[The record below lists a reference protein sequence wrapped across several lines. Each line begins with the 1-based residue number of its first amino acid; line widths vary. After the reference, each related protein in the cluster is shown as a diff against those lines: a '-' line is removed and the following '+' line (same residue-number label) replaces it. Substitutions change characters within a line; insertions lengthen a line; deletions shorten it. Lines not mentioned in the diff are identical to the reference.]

1 MIYFN
6 KEKEAMG
13 TKKTQLSKPLRY
25 FYGVGDMGFNLMSSV
40 YTYYLVF
47 YLNTVAKLSLPYV
60 TLLMAIS
67 STFDSLSS
75 WIYGAVINS
84 TKPMKWGRYRS
95 WLIATSWLLPFTS
108 FFMYFRIGGT
118 DSVAFVFFLIAQ
130 LAARIVQNFS
140 YTANVSLISV
150 VAQNAD
156 ERIAMSS
163 SRATWNNAAKF
174 AWSYLGVPFLAVLA
188 AVVGEEYS
196 YATLA
201 GILGLTTFIGYFVHF
216 RLTKGY
222 EATGEE
228 ERANVALAK
237 RSRTSIR
244 DLFKTLFT
252 NPPLLALVVADLAKW
267 LFNFVVAGTVVYYFT
282 YIALN
287 KGLQATYTLIIAFM
301 AVFGALASSYIGKK
315 LSGRTTMIVFYLA
328 MAALLV
334 FARTMYTNVW
344 AVIIL
349 VSLAQ
354 FGYGCIYSCSS
365 ALYAD
370 TAVYAEWKTGKNAS
384 GWIMGL
390 TNVPI
395 KIASA
400 LKSVVLPAALALSG
414 FSAAVAVEETTDV
427 MRNGI
432 ANTLLVLP
440 AAMLIVGAVVLI
452 FLYRLPK
459 SKVEQMKQ
467 EIDAKKAQG
476 DDAE

>member
-1 MIYFN
+1 MD
-6 KEKEAMG
+6 
-13 TKKTQLSKPLRY
+13 TKKSGLSKTIRY
-25 FYGVGDMGFNLMSSV
+25 FYGVGDMCFNLMSSV

-47 YLNTVAKLSLPYV
+47 YLNTVAKLSLPYI

-75 WIYGAVINS
+75 WIYGAVMNS

-95 WLIATSWLLPFTS
+95 WLIATAWILPFTS
-108 FFMYFRIGGT
+108 FFMYFRIGKS

-130 LAARIVQNFS
+130 LAARIAQNFA

-150 VAQNAD
+150 VPRNAD
-156 ERIAMSS
+156 DRIAMSS

-174 AWSYLGVPFLAVLA
+174 AWSYLGVPFLAILA
-188 AVVGEEYS
+188 NVVGEEYS

-201 GILGLTTFIGYFVHF
+201 GILGITTFVGYFLHF
-216 RLTKGY
+216 KMTEGY

-228 ERANVALAK
+228 EVLNAK
-237 RSRTSIR
+237 LTQRSRTGVL
-244 DLFKTLFT
+244 DLLKALFT
-252 NPPLLALVVADLAKW
+252 NPPLLALVIADLAKW

-287 KGLQATYTLIIAFM
+287 KGLQAHYTLIIAFM
-301 AVFGALASSYIGKK
+301 AVFGALASNYIGKK
-315 LSGRTTMIVFYLA
+315 LSGRKTMIIFYLA
-328 MAALLV
+328 MAALLLIGRSV
-334 FARTMYTNVW
+334 YTNVW

-349 VSLAQ
+349 VSIAQ
-354 FGYGCIYSCSS
+354 FGYGCVYACSS

-395 KIASA
+395 KIAST

-414 FSAAVAVEETTDV
+414 FSAAVEVEKATDT
-427 MRNGI
+427 MRAGI
-432 ANTLLVLP
+432 ANTLLTLP
-440 AAMLIVGAVVLI
+440 AIMLIAGAVVLI

-459 SKVEQMKQ
+459 EKVEKMQEEIEARNQMT
-467 EIDAKKAQG
+467 AA
-476 DDAE
+476 AEE

>member
-1 MIYFN
+1 M
-6 KEKEAMG
+6 E
-13 TKKTQLSKPLRY
+13 TKKSTLSKSLRY
-25 FYGVGDMGFNLMSSV
+25 FYGVGDMCFNLMSSV

-47 YLNTVAKLSLPYV
+47 YLNTVAHLSLPYI

-67 STFDSLSS
+67 STFDSASS
-75 WIYGAVINS
+75 WIYGAIMNS

-95 WLIATSWLLPFTS
+95 WLLATSWMLPFTS
-108 FFMYFRIGGT
+108 FFMYFRIGGS

-130 LAARIVQNFS
+130 LAARIAQNFA

-150 VAQNAD
+150 VPKNAD
-156 ERIAMSS
+156 DRIAMAS

-174 AWSYLGVPFLAVLA
+174 AWSYLGVPFLAILA
-188 AVVGEEYS
+188 AIVGDEYS

-201 GILGLTTFIGYFVHF
+201 GILGITTFIGYFIHF
-216 RLTKGY
+216 KLTKGY

-228 ERANVALAK
+228 ERANVAMTK
-237 RSRTSIR
+237 RSRTSVV
-244 DLFKTLFT
+244 DLLKALFT
-252 NPPLLALVVADLAKW
+252 NPPLLALVIADLAKW

-282 YIALN
+282 YVALN
-287 KGLQATYTLIIAFM
+287 KGLQAQYTLIIAFM
-301 AVFGALASSYIGKK
+301 AVFGAMGSNYIGKK
-315 LSGRTTMIVFYLA
+315 LSGRTTMIIFYLG
-328 MAALLV
+328 MAALLLA
-334 FARTMYTNVW
+334 ARTMYTNVW

-349 VSLAQ
+349 VAAAQ
-354 FGYGCIYSCSS
+354 FGYGCVYSCSS

-390 TNVPI
+390 TNIPI
-395 KIASA
+395 KVAST

-414 FSAAVAVEETTDV
+414 FSASVAVEETTDV

-440 AAMLIVGAVVLI
+440 AAMLVVGALVLI

-459 SKVEQMKQ
+459 KRVEQMQK
-467 EIDAKKAQG
+467 EIDAKKALEASAG
-476 DDAE
+476 

>member
-1 MIYFN
+1 MD
-6 KEKEAMG
+6 
-13 TKKTQLSKPLRY
+13 TKKSGLSKTIRY
-25 FYGVGDMGFNLMSSV
+25 FYGVGDMCFNLMSSV

-47 YLNTVAKLSLPYV
+47 YLNTVAKLSLPYI

-75 WIYGAVINS
+75 WIYGAVMNS

-95 WLIATSWLLPFTS
+95 WLIATAWILPFTS
-108 FFMYFRIGGT
+108 FFMYFRIGKS

-130 LAARIVQNFS
+130 LAARIAQNFA

-150 VAQNAD
+150 VPRNAD
-156 ERIAMSS
+156 DRIAMSS

-174 AWSYLGVPFLAVLA
+174 AWSYLGVPFLAILA
-188 AVVGEEYS
+188 NVVGEEYS

-201 GILGLTTFIGYFVHF
+201 GILGITTFVGYFLHF
-216 RLTKGY
+216 KLTEGY

-228 ERANVALAK
+228 EVLNAK
-237 RSRTSIR
+237 LTQRSRTGVL
-244 DLFKTLFT
+244 DLLKALFT
-252 NPPLLALVVADLAKW
+252 NPPLLALVIADLAKW

-287 KGLQATYTLIIAFM
+287 KGLQAHYTLIIAFM
-301 AVFGALASSYIGKK
+301 AVFGALASNYIGKK
-315 LSGRTTMIVFYLA
+315 LSGRKTMIIFYLA
-328 MAALLV
+328 MAALLLIGRSV
-334 FARTMYTNVW
+334 YTNVW

-349 VSLAQ
+349 VSIAQ
-354 FGYGCIYSCSS
+354 FGYGCVYACSS

-395 KIASA
+395 KIAST

-414 FSAAVAVEETTDV
+414 FSAAVEVEKATDT
-427 MRNGI
+427 MRAGI
-432 ANTLLVLP
+432 ANTLLTLP
-440 AAMLIVGAVVLI
+440 AIMLIAGAVVLI

-459 SKVEQMKQ
+459 EKVEKMQEEIEARNQMT
-467 EIDAKKAQG
+467 AA
-476 DDAE
+476 AEE

>member
-1 MIYFN
+1 MD
-6 KEKEAMG
+6 
-13 TKKTQLSKPLRY
+13 TKKSGLSKTIRY
-25 FYGVGDMGFNLMSSV
+25 LYGVGDMCFNLMSSV

-47 YLNTVAKLSLPYV
+47 YLNTVAKLSLPYI

-75 WIYGAVINS
+75 WIYGAVMNS

-95 WLIATSWLLPFTS
+95 WLIATAWILPFTS
-108 FFMYFRIGGT
+108 FFMYFRIGKS

-130 LAARIVQNFS
+130 LAARIAQNFA

-150 VAQNAD
+150 VPRNAD
-156 ERIAMSS
+156 DRIAMSS

-174 AWSYLGVPFLAVLA
+174 AWSYLGVPFLAILA
-188 AVVGEEYS
+188 NVVGEEYS

-201 GILGLTTFIGYFVHF
+201 GILGITTFVGYFLHF
-216 RLTKGY
+216 KMTEGY

-228 ERANVALAK
+228 EVLNAK
-237 RSRTSIR
+237 LTQRSRTGVL
-244 DLFKTLFT
+244 DLLKALFT
-252 NPPLLALVVADLAKW
+252 NPPLLALVIADLAKW

-287 KGLQATYTLIIAFM
+287 KGLQAHYTLIIAFM
-301 AVFGALASSYIGKK
+301 AVFGALASNYIGKK
-315 LSGRTTMIVFYLA
+315 LSGRKTMIIFYLA
-328 MAALLV
+328 MAALLLIGRSV
-334 FARTMYTNVW
+334 YTNVW

-349 VSLAQ
+349 VSIAQ
-354 FGYGCIYSCSS
+354 FGYGCVYACSS

-370 TAVYAEWKTGKNAS
+370 TAVYAEWKTRKNAS

-395 KIASA
+395 KIAST

-414 FSAAVAVEETTDV
+414 FSAAVEVEKATDT
-427 MRNGI
+427 MRAGI
-432 ANTLLVLP
+432 ANTLLTLP
-440 AAMLIVGAVVLI
+440 AIMLIAGAVVLI

-459 SKVEQMKQ
+459 EKVEKMQEEIEARNQMT
-467 EIDAKKAQG
+467 AA
-476 DDAE
+476 AEE

>member
-1 MIYFN
+1 M
-6 KEKEAMG
+6 E
-13 TKKTQLSKPLRY
+13 TKKTGLSKSIRY
-25 FYGVGDMGFNLMSSV
+25 FYGIGDMCFNLMSSV
-40 YTYYLVF
+40 YSYYLVF
-47 YLNTVAKLSLPYV
+47 YLNTVAKLSLPYI

-67 STFDSLSS
+67 STFDSFSS
-75 WIYGAVINS
+75 WIYGAIMNS

-95 WLIATSWLLPFTS
+95 WLLATAWILPFTS
-108 FFMYFRIGGT
+108 FFMYFRIGGS

-130 LAARIVQNFS
+130 LCARIAQNFA

-150 VAQNAD
+150 VPKNAD
-156 ERIAMSS
+156 DRIAMAS

-174 AWSYLGVPFLAVLA
+174 AWSYLGVPFLAILA
-188 AVVGEEYS
+188 AAVGEEYS

-201 GILGLTTFIGYFVHF
+201 GILGITTFLGYFVHF
-216 RLTKGY
+216 KITKGY

-228 ERANVALAK
+228 EKANAALTK
-237 RSRTSIR
+237 RSRTNVV
-244 DLFKTLFT
+244 DLLKTLFT

-287 KGLQATYTLIIAFM
+287 KGLQAHYTLIIAFM
-301 AVFGALASSYIGKK
+301 AVFGALGSNYIGKK
-315 LSGRTTMIVFYLA
+315 LSGRTTMIIFYLA
-328 MAALLV
+328 MAALLLV
-334 FARTMYTNVW
+334 ARAMYTNVW

-354 FGYGCIYSCSS
+354 FGYGCVYSCSS

-390 TNVPI
+390 TNIPI
-395 KIASA
+395 KIAST

-414 FSAAVAVEETTDV
+414 FSAAVAVEETTDT

-432 ANTLLVLP
+432 ANTLLTLP

-459 SKVEQMKQ
+459 SKVEQMQK
-467 EIDAKKAQG
+467 EIDEKKALEEAQ
-476 DDAE
+476 A

>member
-1 MIYFN
+1 M
-6 KEKEAMG
+6 EKQ
-13 TKKTQLSKPLRY
+13 KTGLSKSIRY
-25 FYGVGDMGFNLMSSV
+25 FYGVGDMCFNLMSSV

-47 YLNTVAKLSLPYV
+47 YLNTVAKLSLPYI

-67 STFDSLSS
+67 STFDSASS
-75 WIYGAVINS
+75 WIYGAVMNS

-95 WLIATSWLLPFTS
+95 WLLATSWILPFTS
-108 FFMYFRIGGT
+108 FFMYFRVGKS

-130 LAARIVQNFS
+130 LAARIAQNFA

-150 VAQNAD
+150 VPRNAD
-156 ERIAMSS
+156 DRIAMAS

-174 AWSYLGVPFLAVLA
+174 AWSYLGVPFLAILA
-188 AVVGEEYS
+188 NVVGEDYS

-201 GILGLTTFIGYFVHF
+201 GILGITTFIGYFVHF
-216 RLTKGY
+216 RITKGY
-222 EATGEE
+222 EVTGEE
-228 ERANVALAK
+228 ERANANLSK
-237 RSRTSIR
+237 RSRTGIV
-244 DLFKTLFT
+244 DLLKALFT

-287 KGLQATYTLIIAFM
+287 KGLQAHYTLIIAFM
-301 AVFGALASSYIGKK
+301 AVFGALASNYIGKK
-315 LSGRTTMIVFYLA
+315 LSGRRTMIIFYIA
-328 MAALLV
+328 MAALLLV
-334 FARTMYTNVW
+334 ARGMYTNIW
-344 AVIIL
+344 LVIIL
-349 VSLAQ
+349 VSAAQ
-354 FGYGCIYSCSS
+354 FGYGCVYSCSS

-395 KIASA
+395 KLASM

-414 FSAAVAVEETTDV
+414 FSASVAVEDTTDA
-427 MRNGI
+427 MRAGI

-440 AAMLIVGAVVLI
+440 AAMLLVGALVLI

-459 SKVEQMKQ
+459 ERVEKMQQ
-467 EIDAKKAQG
+467 EIDERAA
-476 DDAE
+476 AENA

>member
-1 MIYFN
+1 MS
-6 KEKEAMG
+6 
-13 TKKTQLSKPLRY
+13 TQKTGLSKSLRY
-25 FYGVGDMGFNLMSSV
+25 FYGVGDMCFNLLSSV

-67 STFDSLSS
+67 STFDSASS

-95 WLIATSWLLPFTS
+95 WLIATAWILPFTS
-108 FFMYFRIGGT
+108 FFMYFRIGKS

-130 LAARIVQNFS
+130 LAARIAQNFA

-150 VAQNAD
+150 VPKNAD
-156 ERIAMSS
+156 DRIAMSS

-174 AWSYLGVPFLAVLA
+174 AWSYLGVPFLAILA
-188 AVVGEEYS
+188 NVVGEEYS

-201 GILGLTTFIGYFVHF
+201 GILGITTFIGYFIHF
-216 RLTKGY
+216 RMTDGY

-228 ERANVALAK
+228 EKTNAAIAT
-237 RSRTSIR
+237 RSRTSVV
-244 DLFKTLFT
+244 DLLKALFT
-252 NPPLLALVVADLAKW
+252 NPPLLALVIADLAKW

-287 KGLQATYTLIIAFM
+287 KGLQAHYTLIIAFM
-301 AVFGALASSYIGKK
+301 AVFGALGSNYIGKK
-315 LSGRTTMIVFYLA
+315 LSGRKTMIWCYLI
-328 MAALLV
+328 MAGLLLA
-334 FARTMYTNVW
+334 ARGIYSNVW

-349 VSLAQ
+349 VSITQ

-395 KIASA
+395 KIASM

-414 FSAAVAVEETTDV
+414 FSAAVEVENTTDV
-427 MRNGI
+427 MRAGI
-432 ANTLLVLP
+432 ANTMLVLP
-440 AAMLIVGAVVLI
+440 AAMLIVGALVLI

-459 SKVEQMKQ
+459 ERVEQMQK
-467 EIDAKKAQG
+467 EIDERQTEAQVQP
-476 DDAE
+476 

>member
-1 MIYFN
+1 M
-6 KEKEAMG
+6 E
-13 TKKTQLSKPLRY
+13 TKKSGLSKTIRY
-25 FYGVGDMGFNLMSSV
+25 FYGVGDMCFNLMSSV
-40 YTYYLVF
+40 YSYYLVF
-47 YLNTVAKLSLPYV
+47 YLNTVAKLSLPHI

-67 STFDSLSS
+67 STFDSASS
-75 WIYGAVINS
+75 WIYGAVMNS

-95 WLIATSWLLPFTS
+95 WLIATAWILPFTS
-108 FFMYFRIGGT
+108 FFMYFRIGKS
-118 DSVAFVFFLIAQ
+118 DNVAFVFFLIAQ
-130 LAARIVQNFS
+130 LAARIAQNFA

-150 VAQNAD
+150 VPRNAD
-156 ERIAMSS
+156 DRIAMSA

-174 AWSYLGVPFLAVLA
+174 AWSYLGVPFLAILA
-188 AVVGEEYS
+188 NVVGEDYS

-201 GILGLTTFIGYFVHF
+201 GLLGITTFIGYFLHF
-216 RLTKGY
+216 KMTEGY

-228 ERANVALAK
+228 EILNENLTK
-237 RSRTSIR
+237 RSKTNVV
-244 DLFKTLFT
+244 DLLKALFT

-287 KGLQATYTLIIAFM
+287 KGLQAHYTLIIAFM
-301 AVFGALASSYIGKK
+301 AVFGALASNYIGKK
-315 LSGRTTMIVFYLA
+315 LSGRTTMIIFYLG
-328 MAALLV
+328 MAVLLLAGRAL
-334 FARTMYTNVW
+334 YTNVW

-349 VSLAQ
+349 VSIAQ

-370 TAVYAEWKTGKNAS
+370 TAVYAEWKNGKNAS

-395 KIASA
+395 KIAST

-414 FSAAVAVEETTDV
+414 FSAAVEVEDATET
-427 MRNGI
+427 MRAGI
-432 ANTLLVLP
+432 ANTLLTLP
-440 AAMLIVGAVVLI
+440 AFMLIVGALVLI

-459 SKVEQMKQ
+459 EKVEKMQ
-467 EIDAKKAQG
+467 EEIEARIQKDEAVEA
-476 DDAE
+476 

>member
-1 MIYFN
+1 MD
-6 KEKEAMG
+6 
-13 TKKTQLSKPLRY
+13 TKKSGLSKTIRY
-25 FYGVGDMGFNLMSSV
+25 FYGVGDMCFNLMSSV

-47 YLNTVAKLSLPYV
+47 YLNTVAKLSLPYI

-75 WIYGAVINS
+75 WIYGAVMNS

-95 WLIATSWLLPFTS
+95 WLIATAWILPFTS
-108 FFMYFRIGGT
+108 FFMYFRIGKS

-130 LAARIVQNFS
+130 LAARIAQNFA

-150 VAQNAD
+150 VPRNAD
-156 ERIAMSS
+156 DRIAMSS

-174 AWSYLGVPFLAVLA
+174 AWSYLGVPFLAILA
-188 AVVGEEYS
+188 NVVGEEYS

-201 GILGLTTFIGYFVHF
+201 GILGITTFVGYFLHF
-216 RLTKGY
+216 KMTEGY

-228 ERANVALAK
+228 EVLNAK
-237 RSRTSIR
+237 LTQRSRTGVL
-244 DLFKTLFT
+244 DLLKALFT
-252 NPPLLALVVADLAKW
+252 NPPLLALVIADLAKW

-287 KGLQATYTLIIAFM
+287 KGLQAHYTLIIAFM
-301 AVFGALASSYIGKK
+301 AVFGALASNYIGKK
-315 LSGRTTMIVFYLA
+315 LSGRKTMIIFYLA
-328 MAALLV
+328 MAALLLIGRSV
-334 FARTMYTNVW
+334 YTNVW

-349 VSLAQ
+349 VSIAQ
-354 FGYGCIYSCSS
+354 FGYGCVYACSS

-395 KIASA
+395 KIAST

-414 FSAAVAVEETTDV
+414 FSAVVEVEKATDT
-427 MRNGI
+427 MRAGI
-432 ANTLLVLP
+432 ANTLLTLP
-440 AAMLIVGAVVLI
+440 AIMLIAGAVVLI

-459 SKVEQMKQ
+459 EKVEKMQ
-467 EIDAKKAQG
+467 EEIEARNQKTAA
-476 DDAE
+476 AEE

>member
-1 MIYFN
+1 MD
-6 KEKEAMG
+6 
-13 TKKTQLSKPLRY
+13 TKKSGLSKTIRY
-25 FYGVGDMGFNLMSSV
+25 FYGVGDMCFNLMSSV

-47 YLNTVAKLSLPYV
+47 YLNTVAKLSLPYI

-75 WIYGAVINS
+75 WIYGAVMNS

-95 WLIATSWLLPFTS
+95 WLIATAWILPFTS
-108 FFMYFRIGGT
+108 FFMYFRIGKS

-130 LAARIVQNFS
+130 LAARIAQNFA

-150 VAQNAD
+150 VPRNAD
-156 ERIAMSS
+156 DRIAMSS

-174 AWSYLGVPFLAVLA
+174 AWSYLGVPFLAILA
-188 AVVGEEYS
+188 NVVGEEYS

-201 GILGLTTFIGYFVHF
+201 GILGITTFVGYFLHF
-216 RLTKGY
+216 KMTEGY

-228 ERANVALAK
+228 EVLNAK
-237 RSRTSIR
+237 LTQRSRTGVL
-244 DLFKTLFT
+244 DLLKALFT
-252 NPPLLALVVADLAKW
+252 NPPLLALVIADLAKW

-287 KGLQATYTLIIAFM
+287 KGLQAYYTLIIAFM
-301 AVFGALASSYIGKK
+301 AVFGALASNYIGKK
-315 LSGRTTMIVFYLA
+315 LSGRKTMIIFYLA
-328 MAALLV
+328 MAALLLIGRSV
-334 FARTMYTNVW
+334 YTNVW

-349 VSLAQ
+349 VSIAQ
-354 FGYGCIYSCSS
+354 FGYGCVYACSS

-395 KIASA
+395 KIAST

-414 FSAAVAVEETTDV
+414 FSAAVEVEKATDT
-427 MRNGI
+427 MRAGI
-432 ANTLLVLP
+432 ANTLLTLP
-440 AAMLIVGAVVLI
+440 AIMLIAGAVVLI

-459 SKVEQMKQ
+459 EKVEKMQEEIEARNQMT
-467 EIDAKKAQG
+467 AA
-476 DDAE
+476 AEE